1 MLPQLVLLCI
11 ALPPLGVF
19 AIKQMAGDQ
28 LEQRLDENFLCTNV
42 ILTLCGY
49 VPGRCMGGA
58 RPTGPPRPLAWR
70 EGGTHY
76 RFKLQQR
83 ASISQRLMP

>member
-11 ALPPLGVF
+11 ALPPVAVF

-49 VPGRCMGGA
+49 VPGMCMGAAQGMETCTCHWQHPQLQTAAA
-58 RPTGPPRPLAWR
+58 RFRIHLPSA
-70 EGGTHY
+70 
-76 RFKLQQR
+76 
-83 ASISQRLMP
+83 